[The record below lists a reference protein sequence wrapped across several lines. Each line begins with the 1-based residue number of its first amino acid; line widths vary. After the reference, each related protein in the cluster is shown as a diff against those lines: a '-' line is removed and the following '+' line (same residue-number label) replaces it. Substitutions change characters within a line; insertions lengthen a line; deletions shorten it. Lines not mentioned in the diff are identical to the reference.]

1 MIAEMERLIE
11 RVPKK
16 LFIGGSWLDAQSGE
30 TAAVINPATG
40 ETLTRVA
47 HGGAADAEMAID
59 SAQKAASAWAG
70 MDIEKRVTILRAMA
84 DAVIDHADDLAR
96 IMTLEQGKPV
106 AQAKGEVLAG
116 AESIRWYAEE
126 ARRNYGE
133 TIPGPNG
140 HLLLVQKEP
149 LGVVGAITPWNFP
162 SSMITR
168 KISPAIAAGN
178 TVVLKPSPETPLSAL
193 ALMALFAEAGLPGG
207 VVNLVIGDAPA
218 IGKVLTESNIIRKL
232 TFTGSTAVGKL
243 LAQQSAPTV
252 KKVSLELG
260 GHAPFIIFDDA
271 DLEQAATDLVSTKFR
286 NNGQVCTSPNRI
298 FVQDSVVEAFTDKLV
313 AKVRQVKVGNGLID
327 GMDAG
332 PLIREN
338 AIEKIQG
345 QIDDAVQKGAS
356 VQIGGSRLTEGAY
369 ANGYFYAP
377 TVLSGVTSK
386 MKIYYEETF
395 GPVLPIISFHD
406 TDEAIAMANDT
417 LYGLASYFY
426 TADLKRIAK
435 VSQGLQYGMVGVNS
449 GVVAY
454 PQAPFGGTKHS
465 GYGRENGHQGM
476 DDYVTIKFVNFNY
489 SI

>member
-1 MIAEMERLIE
+1 MIAEMEQLIE

-16 LFIGGSWLDAQSGE
+16 LFIGGAWLDAASGK
-30 TAAVINPATG
+30 TDTVINPATG
-40 ETLTRVA
+40 EKIAEVASGSTEDAKRAVVAGQQAFPAWASLDIDKRVA
-47 HGGAADAEMAID
+47 
-59 SAQKAASAWAG
+59 
-70 MDIEKRVTILRAMA
+70 ILRAMA
-84 DAVIDHADDLAR
+84 DAIISHADELAR
-96 IMTLEQGKPV
+96 IMTIEQGKPV

-116 AESIRWYAEE
+116 AESVRWYAEE
-126 ARRNYGE
+126 ARRVYGE

-149 LGVVGAITPWNFP
+149 LGVIGAITPWNFP

-168 KISPAIAAGN
+168 KISPAIATGN

-193 ALMALFAEAGLPGG
+193 ALMDLFAKAGLPDG
-207 VVNLVIGDAPA
+207 VVNLVTGDAPA
-218 IGKVLTESNIIRKL
+218 IGKVLTESNVIRKL

-243 LAQQSAPTV
+243 LAEQSAQTV

-260 GHAPFIIFDDA
+260 GHAPFIIFEDA
-271 DLEQAATDLVSTKFR
+271 DLDRAAADLVATKFR

-298 FVQDSVVEAFTDKLV
+298 FVHETVLQPFTEKLV
-313 AKVRQVKVGNGLID
+313 ALVKQVKVGNGLTED
-327 GMDAG
+327 VDAG
-332 PLIREN
+332 PLIRED
-338 AIEKIQG
+338 AIVKIQR
-345 QIDDAVQKGAS
+345 QIADAEEKGA
-356 VQIGGSRLTEGAY
+356 VIRTGGKRLTEGAY

-377 TVLSGVTSK
+377 TVLSGVTRE
-386 MKIYYEETF
+386 MKIFYEETF
-395 GPVLPIISFHD
+395 GPVLPVISFHD
-406 TDEAIAMANDT
+406 TDEVLAMANDT

-465 GYGRENGHQGM
+465 GFGRENGHQGIE
-476 DDYVTIKFVNFNY
+476 DYVNIKFVNLNY
-489 SI
+489 SL